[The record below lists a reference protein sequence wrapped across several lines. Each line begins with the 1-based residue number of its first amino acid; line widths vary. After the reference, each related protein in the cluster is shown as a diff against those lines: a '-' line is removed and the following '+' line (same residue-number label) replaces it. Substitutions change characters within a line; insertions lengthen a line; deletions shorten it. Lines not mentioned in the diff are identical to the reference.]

1 MTFISPIHFSGIVQ
15 RTNDI
20 STLKQHQDEKP
31 LVDQGNFQQTVRK
44 NTEHTTKE
52 VAKKDNADYNQQKYD
67 AKEKGKGQYMKQEQ
81 QRKKEQQAENKSV
94 VKKASTGFDIKI

>member
-1 MTFISPIHFSGIVQ
+1 MTFIRPIEFSGIVQ

-20 STLKQHQDEKP
+20 SNIKQQQDQKP
-31 LVDQGNFQQTVRK
+31 VQDQSNIQQNVQR

-67 AKEKGKGQYMKQEQ
+67 AKEKGKGQYTRQEQ
-81 QRKKEQQAENKSV
+81 QRRQKPQEETVIKKTYS
-94 VKKASTGFDIKI
+94 GFDIKV